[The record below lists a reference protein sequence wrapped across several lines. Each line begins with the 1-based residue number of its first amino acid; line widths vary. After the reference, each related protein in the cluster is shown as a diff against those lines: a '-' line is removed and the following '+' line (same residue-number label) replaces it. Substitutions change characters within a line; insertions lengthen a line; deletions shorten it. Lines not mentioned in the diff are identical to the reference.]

1 MTAEWFS
8 NRSDRLAIVPCGYV
22 YILGSATGTLYIG
35 VTSDL
40 YTRISQHRNGTFA
53 GFSKSHGCSRL
64 LYYEEFAEI
73 QAAIARE
80 KQLKGWRRD
89 KKLELIRTR
98 NPQFTNLAELWG
110 SQMIGHHESMRQHDL
125 RPHIPKDKEPSKR
138 SSS

>member
-1 MTAEWFS
+1 M
-8 NRSDRLAIVPCGYV
+8 PCGYV

-40 YTRISQHRNGTFA
+40 YTRISQHRNGTFE

-64 LYYEEFAEI
+64 LYCEEFAEI
-73 QAAIARE
+73 QSAIARE

-110 SQMIGHHESMRQHDL
+110 SQMIGHAKACASMISVRTFL
-125 RPHIPKDKEPSKR
+125 R
-138 SSS
+138 